1 MISGNRENIYMVETL
16 LCLGLGQMDG
26 ASVYTKTNDI

>member
-1 MISGNRENIYMVETL
+1 MISGNRENIYMVDTL
-16 LCLGLGQMDG
+16 LCLGQMDG